1 MNIIN
6 NLKNLFNP
14 KKSLSDLKMD
24 DLLRE
29 KSRLGQIEHE
39 LVKRV
44 EDLEGKKKAL
54 FMQGKDETSDRQ
66 LVVLARQIKEL
77 DVQARNIDKSLQV
90 VAQQQRSIS
99 GFIQLKENEKLLAQ
113 SGLSSMLQKVDLQTL
128 QTYVHRASVDGEFN
142 MDKLRQMVG
151 TLESSDTEPG
161 AAEAESEVAE
171 IVRQMQIAK
180 VNESDPAAVESAFSE
195 TNSVLRS
202 ADKKEN

>member
-128 QTYVHRASVDGEFN
+128 QTYVHRASVDGEFS

>member
-6 NLKNLFNP
+6 NVRNLFNP

-54 FMQGKDETSDRQ
+54 FMQGQDQTSDRQ
-66 LVVLARQIKEL
+66 LVVLARQIKEF
-77 DVQARNIDKSLQV
+77 DVQTRNLDKSLQV
-90 VAQQQRSIS
+90 VAQQQRNIS

-128 QTYVHRASVDGEFN
+128 QTYVHRASVDGEFS
-142 MDKLRQMVG
+142 MDKLRQVVG

-161 AAEAESEVAE
+161 TAEAESDVAE

-180 VNESDPAAVESAFSE
+180 VNASDPAAVESAFSGA
-195 TNSVLRS
+195 NSALRS